1 MPASFAVSPMVPPR
15 SVTRR
20 SAGRPSRDDADVLRA
35 LYLEIALETFLA
47 RGYEGTSIEEIARA
61 AKAGKMTFYRQFG
74 SKAELFHRVAQHAI
88 AKVRERLHSPQALRG
103 TPDVVLPR
111 LVERL
116 HVALTDPGYLAI
128 LRLVIAERGRFPE
141 LGESLLVNDRSL
153 LQPVADYLKKASAA
167 GELVVPDAYAGAM
180 QLAALAAGGSR
191 FLLKE
196 PRTDPKSRRQWVA
209 AVAYFAMAAWKPVK
223 RK

>member
-1 MPASFAVSPMVPPR
+1 MPPASLAVSPR

-20 SAGRPSRDDADVLRA
+20 SAGRPTRDDADVLRA

-47 RGYEGTSIEEIARA
+47 RGYEGTSIEEIARV
-61 AKAGKMTFYRQFG
+61 AKAGKVTFYRQFG
-74 SKAELFHRVAQHAI
+74 SKSELFHRVAQHAI
-88 AKVRERLHSPQALRG
+88 AKARERLHSPQALRG
-103 TPDVVLPR
+103 RPDHVLPE
-111 LVERL
+111 LIERL
-116 HVALTDPGYLAI
+116 HIALTDPAYLAI

-141 LGESLLVNDRSL
+141 LGESLLANDRTL
-153 LQPVADYLKKASAA
+153 LQPVVEYLEKAAAA
-167 GELVVPDAYAGAM
+167 GELAVPDAYAGAM

-196 PRTDPKSRRQWVA
+196 PRTDAKSRRQWVK
-209 AVAYFAMAAWKPVK
+209 AVAHFVMAAWKPVK

>member
-1 MPASFAVSPMVPPR
+1 MPPASFAASRR

-47 RGYEGTSIEEIARA
+47 RGYEGTSIEEIARV

-74 SKAELFHRVAQHAI
+74 SKSELFHRVAQHAI

-103 TPDVVLPR
+103 TPDHVLPE
-111 LVERL
+111 LIERL
-116 HVALTDPGYLAI
+116 HIALTDPGYLAI

-141 LGESLLVNDRSL
+141 LGESLLATDRTL
-153 LQPVADYLKKASAA
+153 LQPVVEYLEKAAAA
-167 GELVVPDAYAGAM
+167 GELAVPDAYAGAM

-196 PRTDPKSRRQWVA
+196 PRTDAKSRRQWVK
-209 AVAYFAMAAWKPVK
+209 AVAHFVMAAWKPVK